1 MSSSHPPYLAC
12 VAQAAPVYLDL
23 SKSVDKAQALIAQA
37 AREGAKFIAFPEVW
51 LPGYPWWIWLDDLS
65 WADRQGLRQLFKEQA
80 LRANSDELAAIA
92 RSAADHGMH
101 VLMGAAE
108 RDDERLYISQWLI
121 DDAGQIRMHR
131 RKLKPGPI
139 ELKVFSEGGHRDLE
153 VVDTALGR
161 IGALA
166 CAEHRHP
173 LFKHALHLQHET
185 LHVAAWPSFPL
196 KNIPHMPSA
205 QTFLALSRSYA
216 FEGGCYVL
224 APCAPVTPDVVARL
238 CDTPKKSDCLQAGGG
253 YAQIF
258 APNGE
263 PLCTPL
269 PPTEEGLLYAQID
282 PQKSLAARQAFDLS
296 GHSARSDVVRLQ
308 GPAALS
314 APAQASGV
322 TP

>member
-1 MSSSHPPYLAC
+1 MPAPYLVC
-12 VAQAAPVYLDL
+12 VAQSAPVYLDL
-23 SKSVDKAQALIAQA
+23 AQSLEKARALIAQA
-37 AREGAKFIAFPEVW
+37 AREGAKLIAFPEVW
-51 LPGYPWWIWLDDLS
+51 LPGYPWWIWLDS
-65 WADRQGLRQLFKEQA
+65 PAWADQQGLSQLFQEQA
-80 LRANSDELAAIA
+80 LGRNSHELASIA
-92 RSAADHGMH
+92 RSAADHGIH

-108 RDDERLYISQWLI
+108 RDGERLYIAQWLI

-131 RKLKPGPI
+131 RKLKPGPV
-139 ELKVFSEGGHRDLE
+139 ELKVFSEGGPADLK

-196 KNIPHMPSA
+196 RNIPHMPSA

-216 FEGGCYVL
+216 LEGGCYVL
-224 APCAPVTPDVVARL
+224 APCAAVTPEVVMRL
-238 CDTPKKSDCLQAGGG
+238 CDTPHKSDRLQAGGG

-258 APNGE
+258 APSGE

-269 PPTEEGLLYAQID
+269 PPNEEGLLYAQID
-282 PQKSLAARQAFDLS
+282 PQTSLAARQAFDLS

-308 GPAALS
+308 GPADLGAVG
-314 APAQASGV
+314 ASTEV
-322 TP
+322 VP

>member
-1 MSSSHPPYLAC
+1 MPAPYLVC

-23 SKSVDKAQALIAQA
+23 AQSLEKAQALIAQA
-37 AREGAKFIAFPEVW
+37 ARAGAKLIAFPEVW
-51 LPGYPWWIWLDDLS
+51 LPGYPWWIWLDS
-65 WADRQGLRQLFKEQA
+65 PAWADQQGLSQLFQEQA
-80 LRANSDELAAIA
+80 LRANSHELASIA
-92 RSAADHGMH
+92 RSAADHGIH

-108 RDDERLYISQWLI
+108 RDGERLYIAQWLI
-121 DDAGQIRMHR
+121 DDAGQVRMQR
-131 RKLKPGPI
+131 RKLKPGPV
-139 ELKVFSEGGHRDLE
+139 ELKVFSEGGPEDLK

-196 KNIPHMPSA
+196 RNIPHMPSA

-216 FEGGCYVL
+216 LEGGCYVL
-224 APCAPVTPDVVARL
+224 APCAPVTTEVVMRL
-238 CDTPKKSDCLQAGGG
+238 CDTPQKSDRLQAGGG
-253 YAQIF
+253 HAQIF
-258 APNGE
+258 APSGE

-282 PQKSLAARQAFDLS
+282 PQTALAARQAFDLS
-296 GHSARSDVVRLQ
+296 GHSARADVVRLQ
-308 GPAALS
+308 GPVDLGAAG
-314 APAQASGV
+314 ASTGAR
-322 TP
+322 P

>member
-1 MSSSHPPYLAC
+1 MPAPYLVC

-23 SKSVDKAQALIAQA
+23 AQSLEKARALIAQA
-37 AREGAKFIAFPEVW
+37 AREGAKLIAFPEVW
-51 LPGYPWWIWLDDLS
+51 LPGYPWWIWLDS
-65 WADRQGLRQLFKEQA
+65 PAWADQQGLSQLFQEQA
-80 LRANSDELAAIA
+80 LGRNSHELASIA
-92 RSAADHGMH
+92 RSAADHGIH

-108 RDDERLYISQWLI
+108 RDGERLYIAQWLI

-131 RKLKPGPI
+131 RKLKPGPV
-139 ELKVFSEGGHRDLE
+139 ELKVFSEGGPADLK

-196 KNIPHMPSA
+196 RNIPHMPSA

-216 FEGGCYVL
+216 LEGGCYVL
-224 APCAPVTPDVVARL
+224 APCAAVTPEVVMRL
-238 CDTPKKSDCLQAGGG
+238 CDTPHKSDRLQAGGG
-253 YAQIF
+253 HAQIF
-258 APNGE
+258 APSGE

-269 PPTEEGLLYAQID
+269 PPNEEGLLYAQID
-282 PQKSLAARQAFDLS
+282 PQTSLAARQAFDLS
-296 GHSARSDVVRLQ
+296 GHSARSDVVRLH
-308 GPAALS
+308 GPADLGAVG
-314 APAQASGV
+314 ASTGV
-322 TP
+322 VP

>member
-1 MSSSHPPYLAC
+1 MPAPYLVC

-23 SKSVDKAQALIAQA
+23 AKSIEKAQALIAQA
-37 AREGAKFIAFPEVW
+37 AREGARLIAFPEVW
-51 LPGYPWWIWLDDLS
+51 LPGYPWWIWLDS
-65 WADRQGLRQLFKEQA
+65 PAWADQKGLSQLFLEQA
-80 LRANSDELAAIA
+80 LRGHSNELASIA
-92 RSAADHGMH
+92 RSAADHGIH

-108 RDDERLYISQWLI
+108 REGERLYIAQWLI
-121 DDAGQIRMHR
+121 DDAGQVRMHR
-131 RKLKPGPI
+131 RKLKPGPV
-139 ELKVFSEGGHRDLE
+139 ELKVFSEGGPGDLR
-153 VVDTALGR
+153 VVDTRLGR
-161 IGALA
+161 VGALA

-216 FEGGCYVL
+216 LEGGCYVL
-224 APCAPVTPDVVARL
+224 APCAPLTPEVVTRL
-238 CDTPKKSDCLQAGGG
+238 CDTPQKSDRLQAGGG
-253 YAQIF
+253 HAQIF
-258 APNGE
+258 APSGD

-282 PQKSLAARQAFDLS
+282 PQASLAARQAFDLS

-308 GPAALS
+308 GPADLGA
-314 APAQASGV
+314 AGGPTGV
-322 TP
+322 GP

>member
-1 MSSSHPPYLAC
+1 MPAPYLVC

-23 SKSVDKAQALIAQA
+23 AQSLEKARALIAQA
-37 AREGAKFIAFPEVW
+37 AREGAKLIAFPEVW
-51 LPGYPWWIWLDDLS
+51 LPGYPWWIWLDS
-65 WADRQGLRQLFKEQA
+65 PAWADQQGLSQLFQEQA
-80 LRANSDELAAIA
+80 LGRNSHELASIA
-92 RSAADHGMH
+92 RSAADHGIH

-108 RDDERLYISQWLI
+108 RDGERLYIAQWLI

-131 RKLKPGPI
+131 RKLKPGPV
-139 ELKVFSEGGHRDLE
+139 ELKVFSEGGPADLK

-196 KNIPHMPSA
+196 RNIPHMPSA

-216 FEGGCYVL
+216 LEGGCYVL
-224 APCAPVTPDVVARL
+224 APCAAVTPEVVMRL
-238 CDTPKKSDCLQAGGG
+238 CDTPHKSDRMQAGGG

-258 APNGE
+258 APSGE

-269 PPTEEGLLYAQID
+269 PPNEEGLLYAQID
-282 PQKSLAARQAFDLS
+282 PQTSLAARQAFDLS

-308 GPAALS
+308 GPADLGAVG
-314 APAQASGV
+314 ASTEV
-322 TP
+322 VP